1 VDQEEADMESLITLL
16 DRERLLLEL
25 VTFKLVELRQ
35 LLLSGETRFLGW
47 ASEELD
53 RALSQVRAA
62 ELERAVL
69 VASIAADRSLPGD
82 ALTLSALI
90 ADAPEPY
97 RTALAAAQTAL
108 RKSTEE
114 VAQLLSASRRVATDG
129 ARGIADTLQ
138 RLDGVDGLAPVSLPT
153 DGTYGRDASWSRP
166 VAPRR
171 VEHSL

>member
-1 VDQEEADMESLITLL
+1 VEEADMESLITLL

-53 RALSQVRAA
+53 RALAQVRAA

-69 VASIAADRSLPGD
+69 TASIAADRGLPGD

-90 ADAPEPY
+90 EDAPEPY
-97 RTALAAAQTAL
+97 RTALASAQTAL
-108 RKSTEE
+108 RKSTDE
-114 VAQLLSASRRVATDG
+114 VAQLLSASRRVATEG
-129 ARGIADTLQ
+129 ARSLAETLQ
-138 RLDGVDGLAPVSLPT
+138 RLDGTEGLTPASLPS
-153 DGTYGRDASWSRP
+153 DGTYGRDAAWSRP
-166 VAPRR
+166 APARR
-171 VEHSL
+171 IEQAL